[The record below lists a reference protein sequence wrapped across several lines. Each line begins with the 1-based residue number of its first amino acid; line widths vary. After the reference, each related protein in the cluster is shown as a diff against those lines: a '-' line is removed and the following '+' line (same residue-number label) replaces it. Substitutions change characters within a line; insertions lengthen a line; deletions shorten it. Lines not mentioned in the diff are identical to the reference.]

1 MTIQYDLPYIEMLLP
16 TKHLQGVCF
25 FHSQCLWSVSQPI
38 PHHFQILLLATFFF
52 SGKKKTQKTV
62 NKVKFKCIKLA
73 LEQTKLVPLTIKYV
87 GLASLAWFRVLAPT
101 STWNIHREKLKFLC
115 PLPSANWT
123 RFSIN
128 NLLDIIFMKKEKINT
143 TLFIYLFTFILLE
156 GVWFSQENPAWAN
169 FKGVAMKQEY
179 FRKRKQRK

>member
-1 MTIQYDLPYIEMLLP
+1 MTIWYGLPYIEMLLP
-16 TKHLQGVCF
+16 TKIFRVYAVFIHNVF
-25 FHSQCLWSVSQPI
+25 D
-38 PHHFQILLLATFFF
+38 LLATPSHTTFRYYYWQVFFLV
-52 SGKKKTQKTV
+52 GKKTQKTV

-73 LEQTKLVPLTIKYV
+73 LEQTKLVPLTIKYA

-101 STWNIHREKLKFLC
+101 STCNIHREKLKFLC

-143 TLFIYLFTFILLE
+143 PTLFIYLFTFILLE
-156 GVWFSQENPAWAN
+156 GVWFSQENPVWAN
-169 FKGVAMKQEY
+169 FKGVAMKKEY

>member
-16 TKHLQGVCF
+16 TKHLQGICF
-25 FHSQCLWSVSQPI
+25 FIHNV
-38 PHHFQILLLATFFF
+38 FDLLANPSHTTFRYYYRQHFF
-52 SGKKKTQKTV
+52 LVGKKTQKTV
-62 NKVKFKCIKLA
+62 NKVKFKCIKLV

-143 TLFIYLFTFILLE
+143 TLLIYLFTFILLE

>member
-1 MTIQYDLPYIEMLLP
+1 MVSLILEMLLP
-16 TKHLQGVCF
+16 TKHFQGICC
-25 FHSQCLWSVSQPI
+25 FHSQCLWSISHPI
-38 PHHFQILLLATFFF
+38 PHHFQILLLATFFLV
-52 SGKKKTQKTV
+52 GKKTQKTV

-87 GLASLAWFRVLAPT
+87 GLASLAWFRILAPT
-101 STWNIHREKLKFLC
+101 STCNIHREKLKFLC

-143 TLFIYLFTFILLE
+143 STLFIYLFTFILLE

-169 FKGVAMKQEY
+169 FKGVAVKKEY